1 MRKIILICVSICT
14 VIVTVVLTTVGLKGP
29 FKIYT
34 YKNVEDKSA
43 QVTQKLN
50 ELALLKNGDFRTVET
65 SLKQS
70 VSDYKTSYQK
80 YDQIS
85 GTKTEEEK
93 NKALA
98 AQDYDL
104 EFLWIKLGNHANE
117 TKCDLTLEVA
127 KNENA
132 TEDTNSTLCDLKF
145 NVVGSYSGIINF
157 IEKIG
162 QDSELGFIPENL
174 KMYSEYRTVKVLNE
188 NNEVETSNKLML
200 ITEFYKSNIP
210 VSNNTLLKIENQ
222 EMNTSTDTN
231 SNTVK
236 TTSDNTSNK
245 TN

>member
-1 MRKIILICVSICT
+1 MRKIILTGALICI
-14 VIVTVVLTTVGLKGP
+14 VIITILLTTFGLKGP
-29 FKIYT
+29 FRIYT
-34 YKNVEDKSA
+34 YKDIESKSSEA
-43 QVTQKLN
+43 TQKLN
-50 ELALLKNGDFRTVET
+50 ELALLKNGNFRTAET

-93 NKALA
+93 SKALA

-127 KNENA
+127 KNDNSSEKS
-132 TEDTNSTLCDLKF
+132 NSTLCDLKF

-174 KMYSEYRTVKVLNE
+174 NMYSEYRTVKVLNE
-188 NNEVETSNKLML
+188 KNEVETSNKLML
-200 ITEFYKSNIP
+200 VTEFYKSNIP
-210 VSNNTLLKIENQ
+210 VSNSTLLKIENQ
-222 EMNTSTDTN
+222 EMNTDR
-231 SNTVK
+231 NTV
-236 TTSDNTSNK
+236 TTTNNESNSL
-245 TN
+245 N